1 MQGSKGLGNVSA
13 ARQLWMA
20 KDKDILL
27 LKSEL
32 NQAKSQLASA
42 QEAFQSVQ
50 RSFSGEVSSDL
61 QGQRQGHPAAE
72 V

>member
-1 MQGSKGLGNVSA
+1 MQGSKALGDIRA

-20 KDKDILL
+20 KDKDIAL
-27 LKSEL
+27 LKTEL

-50 RSFSGEVSSDL
+50 RSLSADI
-61 QGQRQGHPAAE
+61 GHPAHDAGNPHRKP
-72 V
+72 